1 TRRSSDLVTDEIVI
15 SRRNHLCFCSEATQC
30 GRVQNASAV
39 AFKVRAVRGFLGFWY
54 PAGHIPGSIAGGLG
68 CFDGVWWPILRT
80 EQAGLLRI
88 CKGFCILA
96 VESLTVVA
104 NRFARLDVQL
114 CFVNLC
120 AMFVGDLLRFQ
131 SS

>member
-39 AFKVRAVRGFLGFWY
+39 AFKVRAVRRFLGFRY

-68 CFDGVWWPILRT
+68 CFACVWWPILRP
-80 EQAGLLRI
+80 EQAGLWRI
-88 CKGFCILA
+88 SGGCCILPVEALTGVAHRVAPCA
-96 VESLTVVA
+96 VRFCCADVA
-104 NRFARLDVQL
+104 GGGGRMLA
-114 CFVNLC
+114 
-120 AMFVGDLLRFQ
+120 VG
-131 SS
+131 